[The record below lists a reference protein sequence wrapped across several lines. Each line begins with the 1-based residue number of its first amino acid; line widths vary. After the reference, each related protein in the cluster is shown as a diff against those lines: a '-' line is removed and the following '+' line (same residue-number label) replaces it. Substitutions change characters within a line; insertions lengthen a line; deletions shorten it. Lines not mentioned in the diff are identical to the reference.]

1 VTVGGVLNDTFDL
14 YQRFFWRFVALAAV
28 VYVVLDFLSA
38 LLSTIDSGNWLA
50 VLFWALVSVALG
62 IIGFFWLA
70 GALVEAVNDVRDGRI
85 DSTIGELFQRVR
97 PQLPALITAGVLAGL
112 GILGGLILFIIP
124 GLFLL
129 TRWALLAPV
138 VVLEKKRAGEA
149 FSRSWEL
156 VKGHSWSVFAVILIT
171 GIGSSIVSGIISG
184 ILRAILPDFLG
195 DWLGALAAH
204 VVTAPFVAIAWT
216 LMYFQLAQPVAAEPA
231 PVTPVVEAPSSPEP

>member
-14 YQRFFWRFVALAAV
+14 YQRFFWRFVAIAAV

-38 LLSTIDSGNWLA
+38 LLSTVDTDNWL
-50 VLFWALVSVALG
+50 VVVFWALVSVALG

-70 GALVEAVNDVRDGRI
+70 GALVEAVQDVRDGRI
-85 DSTIGELFQRVR
+85 DNTIGELFERVR
-97 PQLPALITAGVLAGL
+97 PQLPALIVAGVLAGL

-129 TRWALLAPV
+129 TRWALIAPV
-138 VVLEKKRAGEA
+138 IVLEKRRAGEA
-149 FSRSWEL
+149 FSRSWDL
-156 VKGHSWSVFAVILIT
+156 VKGHSWSVFAVIIIT
-171 GIGSSIVSGIISG
+171 GIGSSIVSGIIQG
-184 ILRAILPDFLG
+184 VLRAILPDFLG

-216 LMYFQLAQPVAAEPA
+216 VMYFKLAQPAVAEPA
-231 PVTPVVEAPSSPEP
+231 PATETPSTFEQP